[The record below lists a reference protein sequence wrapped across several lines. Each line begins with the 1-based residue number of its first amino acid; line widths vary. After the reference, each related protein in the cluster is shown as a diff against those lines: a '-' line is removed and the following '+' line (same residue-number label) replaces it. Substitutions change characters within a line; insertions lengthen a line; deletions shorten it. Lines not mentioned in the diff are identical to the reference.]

1 MMMTSLARTLA
12 IGPEYARHPFARHR
26 PICGVLARG
35 LLVLLAASVA
45 GMVPAS
51 ADPALKLKQGDIF
64 TDPVGSVMGVSVV
77 NEGQTTIGAAVVT
90 CDFTVSGKA
99 VGTASTTIYNIVA
112 GSTGKDQVH
121 LMGSAADAARCTIS
135 STAPAAN

>member
-1 MMMTSLARTLA
+1 MMTTSLARTLSV
-12 IGPEYARHPFARHR
+12 RHAFARQR
-26 PICGVLARG
+26 PVRGVLVRG
-35 LLVLLAASVA
+35 LLVLAAFGVCT
-45 GMVPAS
+45 VPAL

-64 TDPVGSVMGVSVV
+64 TDPVGSVMGVSVA

-121 LMGSAADAARCTIS
+121 LMGSAADAARCAIS